1 MRRFLTI
8 SAIAPRK
15 GRVRILG
22 CVIAIGCLAAPASA
36 DVVTDWNLTAQQVIG
51 AGAATRPNPSA
62 SLDFAMVHI
71 AIHDAIQ
78 AFQHRFE
85 SYNSPI
91 IGASGSPVAAAAK
104 AARDVLVNRFPPQ
117 AASIETTYQNYLS
130 SKGLLPTNP
139 GVTIGA
145 QAAANIIAARA
156 NDGSFPSN
164 PEVFTGGTGPGEWRP
179 TPPALAP
186 MSAPWFGNVVPF
198 AQRDTA
204 GQLPEPP
211 PPDLTS
217 GAYTKAYDEVKALGA
232 RTGSSRTTEQTR
244 LAYFYSDNYGAQ
256 LNRAVRDIV
265 LAGHVT
271 DIGDSARL
279 FALANLSAVDAF
291 INAWNDKRSYNFWRP
306 STAINEGDNDGNP
319 RTIGD
324 PSWLPL
330 INNPPYPDY
339 TSGANSITGAFMRT
353 LENFFGD
360 DSPFSFDVNS
370 TVALAVQLT
379 RTYSR
384 FSGVADDV
392 VEARIYLGIHFRF
405 ADAVAR
411 RHGKQS
417 ADQAFGH
424 VLRPLE

>member
-1 MRRFLTI
+1 MSSL
-8 SAIAPRK
+8 RK
-15 GRVRILG
+15 GYARILG
-22 CVIAIGCLAAPASA
+22 CLIVIGWSAVPAGA
-36 DVVTDWNLTAQQVIG
+36 DVVTDWNLTTQQVIG
-51 AGAATRPNPSA
+51 AGVATRPTPSG

-78 AFQHRFE
+78 AFQQRFE

-91 IGASGSPVAAAAK
+91 VGASGSPVAAAAK
-104 AARDVLVNRFPPQ
+104 AARDVLVNRFPAQ
-117 AASIETTYQNYLS
+117 AGSIETMYQNYLT

-139 GVTIGA
+139 GVAIGA
-145 QAAANIIAARA
+145 QAAANIIAARS

-164 PEVFTGGTGPGEWRP
+164 PEVFTGGLGVGEWRP
-179 TPPALAP
+179 TPPALLP
-186 MSAPWFGNVVPF
+186 MSAPWFGNVLPF

-204 GQLPEPP
+204 GLLPEPP
-211 PPDLTS
+211 PPHLTS
-217 GAYTKAYDEVKALGA
+217 GAYAKAYDEVKALGA
-232 RTGSSRTTEQTR
+232 LVGSSRTTEQTR
-244 LAYFYSDNYGAQ
+244 LAYFYSDNFGNQ
-256 LNRAVRDIV
+256 MNRAVRDIV

-279 FALANLSAVDAF
+279 FALANMSTADAF
-291 INAWNDKRSYNFWRP
+291 INAWNDKRGYNFWRP
-306 STAINEGDNDGNP
+306 ITAINEGDNDGNP
-319 RTIGD
+319 RTTGD
-324 PSWLPL
+324 PAWRPL
-330 INNPPYPDY
+330 IATPPYPDY
-339 TSGANSITGAFMRT
+339 TSGANSITAAFMRT
-353 LENFFGD
+353 LERFFDD

-405 ADAVAR
+405 ADTVAR

-417 ADQAFGH
+417 ADQAFSH
-424 VLRPLE
+424 FLRPLD

>member
-1 MRRFLTI
+1 MSSLC
-8 SAIAPRK
+8 K
-15 GRVRILG
+15 GPARILG
-22 CVIAIGCLAAPASA
+22 CLIVIGGLSVPAGA
-36 DVVTDWNLTAQQVIG
+36 DVVTDWNLTTQQVIG
-51 AGAATRPNPSA
+51 VGAATRPTPSF
-62 SLDFAMVHI
+62 SLDSAMVHI
-71 AIHDAIQ
+71 AMHDAIQ

-104 AARDVLVNRFPPQ
+104 AARDVLVNRFPAQ

-139 GVTIGA
+139 GVAIGA

-156 NDGSFPSN
+156 NDGSFPSV

-198 AQRDTA
+198 AQRDRA
-204 GQLPEPP
+204 GLLPEPP
-211 PPDLTS
+211 PPHLTS
-217 GAYTKAYDEVKALGA
+217 GEYTKAYNEVKALGA
-232 RTGSSRTTEQTR
+232 LVGSSRTTEQTR
-244 LAYFYSDNYGAQ
+244 LAYFYSDNFGNL

-279 FALANLSAVDAF
+279 FALVSISAADAL
-291 INAWNDKRSYNFWRP
+291 INAWNDKRGYNFWRP
-306 STAINEGDNDGNP
+306 ITAIVEGDNDGNP
-319 RTIGD
+319 RTTGD
-324 PSWLPL
+324 PNWLPL
-330 INNPPYPDY
+330 INTPPYSDY

-353 LENFFGD
+353 LELFFHD

-370 TVALAVQLT
+370 VVALAVQLT
-379 RTYSR
+379 RTYSS
-384 FSGVADDV
+384 FSAVADDV

-405 ADAVAR
+405 ADTVAR

-417 ADQAFGH
+417 ADQAFSH
-424 VLRPLE
+424 FLRPLD

>member
-1 MRRFLTI
+1 MSTI
-8 SAIAPRK
+8 RK
-15 GRVRILG
+15 GHALG
-22 CVIAIGCLAAPASA
+22 LACVIVIGLSVVPAGA
-36 DVVTDWNLTAQQVIG
+36 DVVTDWNLTAQQVSG
-51 AGAATRPNPSA
+51 AGAATRPTPSG

-78 AFQHRFE
+78 AFQQRFE

-91 IGASGSPVAAAAK
+91 IGATGSPIAAAAK
-104 AARDVLVNRFPPQ
+104 AARDVLVNRFPAQ
-117 AASIETTYQNYLS
+117 AASIETTYQNYLT

-139 GVTIGA
+139 GVAIGA

-156 NDGSFPSN
+156 NDGSFPQN
-164 PEVFTGGTGPGEWRP
+164 PEIFTGGTGPGEWRP
-179 TPPALAP
+179 TPPAFAP

-198 AQRDTA
+198 GQRDTP

-211 PPDLTS
+211 PPHLES
-217 GAYTKAYDEVKALGA
+217 GAYAKDYNEVKALGA
-232 RTGSSRTTEQTR
+232 LVGSSRTTEQTR
-244 LAYFYSDNYGAQ
+244 LAYFYSDNFGNQ

-279 FALANLSAVDAF
+279 FALASVSAADAL
-291 INAWNDKRSYNFWRP
+291 INAWNDKRYYNFWRP
-306 STAINEGDNDGNP
+306 ITAIVEGDNDGNP
-319 RTIGD
+319 RTIAD
-324 PSWLPL
+324 PNWLPL
-330 INNPPYPDY
+330 INTPPYPDY

-353 LENFFGD
+353 LELFFED
-360 DSPFSFDVNS
+360 DTPFSFNVNS

-384 FSGVADDV
+384 FSDVAADV
-392 VEARIYLGIHFRF
+392 VDARIYLGIHFRF
-405 ADAVAR
+405 ADTVAR

-417 ADQAFGH
+417 ADQAFSH
-424 VLRPLE
+424 ILRPLD

>member
-1 MRRFLTI
+1 MRRL
-8 SAIAPRK
+8 SLGE
-15 GRVRILG
+15 GRARILG
-22 CVIAIGCLAAPASA
+22 CLIAIGGLAAPAGA

-51 AGAATRPNPSA
+51 AGVATRPGPSG

-78 AFQHRFE
+78 AFQQRFE

-91 IGASGSPVAAAAK
+91 VGASGSPVAAAAK
-104 AARDVLVNRFPPQ
+104 AARDVLVNRFPAQ
-117 AASIETTYQNYLS
+117 AGSIETTYQNYLTA
-130 SKGLLPTNP
+130 KGLLPTDP
-139 GVTIGA
+139 GVGIGT

-179 TPPALAP
+179 TPPALAT
-186 MSAPWFGNVVPF
+186 MAAPWLGNVVPF
-198 AQRDTA
+198 AQRDTP
-204 GQLPEPP
+204 GLLPEPP

-232 RTGSSRTTEQTR
+232 LVGSSRTTEQTR
-244 LAYFYSDNYGAQ
+244 LAYFYSDNYGNQ

-279 FALANLSAVDAF
+279 FALANASAADAF
-291 INAWNDKRSYNFWRP
+291 INAWNDKRRYNIWRP

-319 RTIGD
+319 RTAGD
-324 PSWLPL
+324 PNWRPL

-339 TSGANSITGAFMRT
+339 TSGANSITAAFMRT
-353 LENFFGD
+353 LELFFDD

-417 ADQAFGH
+417 ADQAFSH
-424 VLRPLE
+424 YLRPLD